1 MKIEKRGTV
10 TPEEAA
16 AAQSAPAA
24 EGKHKPVLLYLV
36 ILFAIAIVLILYS
49 FAMKQHS
56 DAQTIRD
63 LQSQVETLQQLK
75 DVEQQYKDAA
85 KENAALHQ
93 QIDDM
98 EQQAA
103 EASKVQQAQSLVW
116 QLEQLYLSGENDAC
130 REVLKAL
137 KKDELYR
144 SLPTE
149 SQYGEGEGAKTYE
162 SPYAAFDRIDRAL
175 NGENS
180 AG

>member
-24 EGKHKPVLLYLV
+24 EGKHKPVVLYL
-36 ILFAIAIVLILYS
+36 ILLFAIAFLLILFS
-49 FAMKQHS
+49 FVMHQRSNAEVLKE
-56 DAQTIRD
+56 
-63 LQSQVETLQQLK
+63 LQSQVDTLQQLQ
-75 DVEQQYKDAA
+75 DVEARYKDTLE
-85 KENAALHQ
+85 KNDTLNEQVSEL
-93 QIDDM
+93 

-175 NGENS
+175 SGEDS
-180 AG
+180 AN

>member
-24 EGKHKPVLLYLV
+24 EGKHKPVVLYLV
-36 ILFAIAIVLILYS
+36 LLFAIAFLLILFS
-49 FAMKQHS
+49 FVMHQRSNAEVLKQ
-56 DAQTIRD
+56 
-63 LQSQVETLQQLK
+63 LQSQVDTLQQLQ
-75 DVEQQYKDAA
+75 DVEARFKDTLE
-85 KENAALHQ
+85 KNDTLNEQVSEL
-93 QIDDM
+93 

-162 SPYAAFDRIDRAL
+162 SPYAAFERIDRAL

-180 AG
+180 AD